1 MDMSTNETTTEAP
14 VSIIGFGAAGFNTA
28 IALRTSGYTG
38 PIRMFSDIDT
48 LPYSPIL
55 TSYYAAGELDHE
67 ECFPWS
73 QAEIDELDLDIV
85 HEGPV
90 TKLDTKG
97 HRVHTAQGDYPYSK
111 CVIASGSVPTPVG
124 FPRDCGYEPIMLR
137 TMDDAERLKD
147 AITNPG
153 CRRMLV
159 SGTSMVSLKTV
170 EACLNRGVE
179 VTLVGIMD
187 HVLDMNAL
195 PQAAE
200 RFERGLAAQGVT
212 LKLANPIKAVEVIAD
227 DGHPLGRRLEV
238 TFANGDVESFDE
250 IFVAHGM
257 RNNLEFVEEGSL
269 ALDRGVLVDEFMR
282 SSDPDV
288 YAAGDV
294 VQATE
299 LISGDKRIVGIWK
312 NAALQGACAG
322 KAIAAELADKT
333 PASAFAASLAMN
345 TITVRDTLFISAG
358 TIQLTDSSRVET
370 EVGDTMTVVRI
381 FEDDGDASRLI
392 GFNIT
397 CDVDEPG
404 GDAYDLGA
412 MLTMRIRED
421 CARAGK

>member
-1 MDMSTNETTTEAP
+1 
-14 VSIIGFGAAGFNTA
+14 
-28 IALRTSGYTG
+28 
-38 PIRMFSDIDT
+38 
-48 LPYSPIL
+48 
-55 TSYYAAGELDHE
+55 
-67 ECFPWS
+67 
-73 QAEIDELDLDIV
+73 
-85 HEGPV
+85 
-90 TKLDTKG
+90 
-97 HRVHTAQGDYPYSK
+97 
-111 CVIASGSVPTPVG
+111 
-124 FPRDCGYEPIMLR
+124 
-137 TMDDAERLKD
+137 
-147 AITNPG
+147 
-153 CRRMLV
+153 
-159 SGTSMVSLKTV
+159 
-170 EACLNRGVE
+170 
-179 VTLVGIMD
+179 
-187 HVLDMNAL
+187 
-195 PQAAE
+195 
-200 RFERGLAAQGVT
+200 
-212 LKLANPIKAVEVIAD
+212 
-227 DGHPLGRRLEV
+227 
-238 TFANGDVESFDE
+238 
-250 IFVAHGM
+250 M
-257 RNNLEFVEEGSL
+257 RNNLGFVEEGSL

-333 PASAFAASLAMN
+333 PTSAFAASLAMN

-381 FEDDGDASRLI
+381 FEDDGDASRLV